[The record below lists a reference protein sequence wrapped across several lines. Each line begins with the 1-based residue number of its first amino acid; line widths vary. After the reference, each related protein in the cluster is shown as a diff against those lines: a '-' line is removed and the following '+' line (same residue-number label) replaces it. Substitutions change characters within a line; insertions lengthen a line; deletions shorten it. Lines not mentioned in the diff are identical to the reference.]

1 MSQESDSTYWP
12 GEDGYEKAFRT
23 WLKDGSENKTVAS
36 YLHEQQTKPDGAGGF
51 LIPQDWIEVFNWQ
64 EAGGTIKHVEL
75 PESDERRRKR
85 EYAEFG
91 LKINRYIPDWV
102 KRYLRLYVRVDY
114 AMLTKPYRNSWI
126 DKDGVVQKVDE
137 YL

>member
-1 MSQESDSTYWP
+1 MSQESASTTCT
-12 GEDGYEKAFRT
+12 GE
-23 WLKDGSENKTVAS
+23 DGSENKAAAN
-36 YLHEQQTKPDGAGGF
+36 YLREQETKPDVSGGF
-51 LIPQDWIEVFNWQ
+51 LIPQDWIEVFHWQ
-64 EAGGTIKHVEL
+64 QKGGTIKHIEL
-75 PESDERRRKR
+75 PESDGRRRKR

-91 LKINRYIPDWV
+91 VKINRYIPDWV

-114 AMLTKPYRNSWI
+114 AVLTKPYRNSWI